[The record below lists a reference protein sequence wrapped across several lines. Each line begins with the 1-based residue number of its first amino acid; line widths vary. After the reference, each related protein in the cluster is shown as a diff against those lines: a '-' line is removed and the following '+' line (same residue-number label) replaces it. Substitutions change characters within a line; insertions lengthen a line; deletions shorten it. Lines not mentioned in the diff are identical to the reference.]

1 MKRVFWGL
9 ILILTL
15 TAGAFAQTTATAF
28 ERGIRR
34 ASAGQ
39 FEVALDDFRKA
50 MERSGAEPITDATR
64 SRIHF
69 NAGACLYRLGR
80 FVEAGSEFSRSI
92 RLDPTYEK
100 AFYSLGMTEA
110 ELGDWQTSAD
120 AFEAA
125 LRINKRNGETWF
137 DLAYSYLALERNEDA
152 ERAFRNSIRFGSRDS
167 HISHNNIGVLLAI
180 KGRTRDAIREFETA
194 IELSNGSLE
203 IADDNLR
210 FYRSSA
216 KDLNYAARSTS
227 R

>member
-1 MKRVFWGL
+1 MKRAVWGL
-9 ILILTL
+9 FVILILTV
-15 TAGAFAQTTATAF
+15 GAIAQSTATAF

-39 FEVALDDFRKA
+39 FEVALEDFRKA
-50 MERSGAEPITDATR
+50 MESSGAEPITDATR

-110 ELGDWQTSAD
+110 ELGNWQTSAD

-125 LRINKRNGETWF
+125 LRLNKRNGETWF

-152 ERAFRNSIRFGSRDS
+152 ERAFRNSIRFGTRDS
-167 HISHNNIGVLLAI
+167 PISHNNIGVLMALN
-180 KGRTRDAIREFETA
+180 GRTRDAIREFETA
-194 IELSNGSLE
+194 LELSNGALAV
-203 IADDNLR
+203 ADENLR
-210 FYRSSA
+210 FCRSSA
-216 KDLNYAARSTS
+216 ASLSFAERST